1 MKTKPYATKLELL
14 ADLQAKL
21 EAFRETFARL
31 ERHEAGLPAGDP
43 TELSGILVA
52 LDELEAQVDNMD
64 ASVQPMAFMER

>member
-1 MKTKPYATKLELL
+1 MKTKPYATKLQLL

-21 EAFRETFARL
+21 AAFRETFAKL
-31 ERHEAGLPAGDP
+31 EAHESKLPAGDP
-43 TELSGILVA
+43 IELGGILVA